1 MDVLNTNFEMSIK
14 IVDNLKKTPTDN
26 ELLDIYKYF
35 KQSKIGDNN
44 VDQPSM
50 FNFKR
55 TAKWKAWESVKGMQ
69 KKIAM
74 QNYINLSMSL
84 FQKYGS

>member
-14 IVDNLKKTPTDN
+14 IVDNLKRTPGDN

-35 KQSKIGDNN
+35 KQAKFGDNN
-44 VDQPSM
+44 TDQPSM
-50 FNFKR
+50 FNFKN

-69 KKIAM
+69 KNIAM

>member
-50 FNFKR
+50 FNFKS

-69 KKIAM
+69 KNIAM
-74 QNYINLSMSL
+74 QNYINLSKL
-84 FQKYGS
+84 KLICTKE